1 MRSAR
6 WVLMSLVLLVVG
18 PAWGQTGG
26 SVDERLEFLEERLD
40 ASKRHGQ
47 YWQWGWMGASV
58 GGLAITTTI
67 AAVDGGN
74 ERTGNIV
81 EATKSVI
88 GVGYLALRP
97 MEARLGADPIRQ
109 MPNSTASDREARLRA
124 AEDLLQTNARRSE
137 ERTDWRMYAGNAVLN
152 GAGLGVTLA
161 WGETGAAWVNFAA
174 GMALG
179 SLQIWSQPKRPLS
192 DWQEYQQRFGSP
204 NASRTEWWI
213 GPSRRGH
220 GVAFNLRW

>member
-1 MRSAR
+1 MTAAYRCLRRSR
-6 WVLMSLVLLVVG
+6 PS
-18 PAWGQTGG
+18 
-26 SVDERLEFLEERLD
+26 
-40 ASKRHGQ
+40 
-47 YWQWGWMGASV
+47 SV

-88 GVGYLALRP
+88 GIGYLALRP
-97 MEARLGADPIRQ
+97 MEARLGADPVRQ
-109 MPNSTASDREARLRA
+109 MPNGTASEREARLRV
-124 AEDLLQTNARRSE
+124 AEDLLQRNARRAE
-137 ERTDWRMYAGNAVLN
+137 ERTDWRMYAGNAVLH

-161 WGETGAAWVNFAA
+161 WGETGAAWINFAT

-179 SLQIWSQPKRPLS
+179 SLQIWSQPKALS

-204 NASRTEWWI
+204 NASGTEWWI
-213 GPSRRGH
+213 GARPMVIFPKCPQSTWACSPGKVRR
-220 GVAFNLRW
+220 RR

>member
-1 MRSAR
+1 MRR
-6 WVLMSLVLLVVG
+6 LRFVLMSLLVLLAG
-18 PAWGQTGG
+18 PTWAQTGG
-26 SVDERLEFLEERLD
+26 SVDERLSFLEERLD
-40 ASKRHGQ
+40 ASQRHGQ

-58 GGLAITTTI
+58 GGLVVTTAIS
-67 AAVDGGN
+67 AVDGGN

-88 GVGYLALRP
+88 GIGYLSLRP
-97 MEARLGADPIRQ
+97 MEARLGADPIRL
-109 MPNSTASDREARLRA
+109 MPDGSASEREARLRA
-124 AEDLLQTNARRSE
+124 AEELLQTNARRAE
-137 ERTDWRMYAGNAVLN
+137 ERTDWRMYAGNTVLQ

-161 WGETGAAWVNFAA
+161 WGETGAAWINFAT

-179 SLQIWSQPKRPLS
+179 TLQIWSQPKRPTS

-213 GPSRRGH
+213 GPNQELN